1 MVKSKEIALQSLPV
15 IEYRGQLVAD
25 SRDIAALIGKRHT
38 EVLRAV
44 KTMCRH
50 FSQRNFASADFFIPA
65 TYTDEQG
72 KPRPRYYLTQMGCE
86 LIANKQT
93 GATGTMFT
101 AQYVKAFH
109 AMRDFITERNSPIWQ
124 DTRTLTKETRR
135 IETDAIKELV
145 EYAKAQGSQNAARY
159 YTSISRLANKAAGIT
174 DRDLAHVEQLTALM
188 LVERI
193 IADEIRAGISA
204 EKHYKQIYASLQA
217 RLNGVNALICPQE
230 RTQARLTSE
239 EYTDTTENQ
248 NATESR

>member
-1 MVKSKEIALQSLPV
+1 MKKEN
-15 IEYRGQLVAD
+15 R
-25 SRDIAALIGKRHT
+25 AALVFCQNGEPYT
-38 EVLRAV
+38 TSEVIADVAGMNRRAV
-44 KTMCRH
+44 NRLIKTHETDLLEFGRVRFEITPLQTRGGTQNITVYHLNEQQATLLMTYA
-50 FSQRNFASADFFIPA
+50 RN
-65 TYTDEQG
+65 TDTVRAF
-72 KPRPRYYLTQMGCE
+72 KKE
-86 LIANKQT
+86 LVRQ
-93 GATGTMFT
+93 F
-101 AQYVKAFH
+101 Y
-109 AMRDFITERNSPIWQ
+109 AMRSLLLECNSPIWQ

-239 EYTDTTENQ
+239 EYTNTAESQ